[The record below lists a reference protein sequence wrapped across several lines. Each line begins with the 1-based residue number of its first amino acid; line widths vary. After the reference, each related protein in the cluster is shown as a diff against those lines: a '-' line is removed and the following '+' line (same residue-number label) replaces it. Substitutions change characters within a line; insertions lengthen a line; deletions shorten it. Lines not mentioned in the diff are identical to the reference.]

1 MALTIRDCCALP
13 SLSMAQ
19 VVAGHRGL
27 DRPVDSI
34 SVLEWMDLRSVQTQF
49 FLQNEVVITSFYSFR
64 HDVDAQLLAVRRL
77 RESGEVG
84 MILYYVGLILP
95 QVDPRL
101 IRLADELE
109 FPIIMMPP
117 GQMNLRYS
125 EVIREVSEQIQSSRA
140 REPDFAHFILER
152 LASVPEMHRSVST
165 VLRLLSDHLQMTLVL
180 CDSQFGEYISATW
193 PRSLA
198 VSVRG
203 VIDAYTQDQE
213 GAQGY
218 SVSGCRPVDNTK
230 WRGAQLLAI
239 TPQDA
244 PAEADRVA
252 QAAQV
257 VELAAKLWKSYEF
270 DTYSVDLIAAV
281 INEELSEVRRLLR
294 RRGQADFTYDTLWL
308 LAPRQM
314 PEEYKKR
321 TVLLAAQLKAM
332 RAALEERVIRGHAA
346 ILDERIAVILQCA
359 PQDGLALLAAWPNG
373 VHTMSEDLPG
383 LVESSANLGLIEQ
396 QGDTLTI
403 TASIRSSAPARMQE
417 LEDAMRALCDRAG
430 GTIEITGKYP
440 GWAYEKESALRDTAV
455 RVWQDQFGQKPKLT
469 AVHAGLE
476 CGLIKARY
484 PDMPMLSMG
493 PDLYDVHTPREH
505 VSLSSVARMD
515 AYLRALL
522 RALA

>member
-1 MALTIRDCCALP
+1 MALTIRDCCSLP

-64 HDVDAQLLAVRRL
+64 DDVDAQMLAIRRL
-77 RESGEVG
+77 HESGEVG

-95 QVDPRL
+95 EVDPRL

-109 FPIIMMPP
+109 FPIIVMPP

-152 LASVPEMHRSVST
+152 LAGVPEMHRSVST

-180 CDSQFGEYISATW
+180 CDSQFWEYISATW

-203 VIDAYTQDQE
+203 VMDAYTQDQE

-218 SVSGCRPVDNTK
+218 SVSGCQPVSNTK

-239 TPQDA
+239 TPVDA

-270 DTYSVDLIAAV
+270 DTYSADLIAAV

-294 RRGQADFTYDTLWL
+294 RRGQAELIYDTLWL
-308 LAPRQM
+308 LTSRRM

-321 TVLLAAQLKAM
+321 SLLLGAQLKAM
-332 RAALEERVIRGHAA
+332 RAALEERGVRAHAA
-346 ILDERIAVILQCA
+346 ILDERIAVILRCA
-359 PQDGLALLAAWPNG
+359 PQEGRALLAELSGEGFFGIQMDRLQEVADFHSAYARAMAVMEPALHLYARRHPISANEVQFLEDLLAYCPPGSAARENGLRILAPLLAREKTDDLLETLGVYFIDCSANADQTAEQLYLHRNTVKYRLQKAEDMLGFPLTRYPEQLLLYRALALLR
-373 VHTMSEDLPG
+373 L
-383 LVESSANLGLIEQ
+383 Q
-396 QGDTLTI
+396 
-403 TASIRSSAPARMQE
+403 
-417 LEDAMRALCDRAG
+417 AG
-430 GTIEITGKYP
+430 
-440 GWAYEKESALRDTAV
+440 A
-455 RVWQDQFGQKPKLT
+455 
-469 AVHAGLE
+469 
-476 CGLIKARY
+476 
-484 PDMPMLSMG
+484 
-493 PDLYDVHTPREH
+493 
-505 VSLSSVARMD
+505 
-515 AYLRALL
+515 
-522 RALA
+522 

>member
-125 EVIREVSEQIQSSRA
+125 EAIREVSEQIQSSRA

-203 VIDAYTQDQE
+203 VMDAYTQDQE

-218 SVSGCRPVDNTK
+218 SVSGCQPVDNTK

-239 TPQDA
+239 TPQDT

-294 RRGQADFTYDTLWL
+294 RRGQAEFPYDTLWL

-332 RAALEERVIRGHAA
+332 RAALEERGIRGHAA

-359 PQDGLALLAAWPNG
+359 PQDGLALLAELSGEGFFGIQLPRLNAVADFHRAYARAMAVMEPALRLYARRHPIAASE
-373 VHTMSEDLPG
+373 VQFLEDLLTCCPPASAMAADG
-383 LVESSANLGLIEQ
+383 LHILAPLLGKGKADDLLETLGAYFIDCGANADQTAEQLYLHRNTVKYRLQKAEDMLGFPLSRYPEQ
-396 QGDTLTI
+396 L
-403 TASIRSSAPARMQE
+403 
-417 LEDAMRALCDRAG
+417 LLYRAL
-430 GTIEITGKYP
+430 
-440 GWAYEKESALRDTAV
+440 
-455 RVWQDQFGQKPKLT
+455 
-469 AVHAGLE
+469 
-476 CGLIKARY
+476 
-484 PDMPMLSMG
+484 
-493 PDLYDVHTPREH
+493 
-505 VSLSSVARMD
+505 
-515 AYLRALL
+515 ALL
-522 RALA
+522 RLQEKA